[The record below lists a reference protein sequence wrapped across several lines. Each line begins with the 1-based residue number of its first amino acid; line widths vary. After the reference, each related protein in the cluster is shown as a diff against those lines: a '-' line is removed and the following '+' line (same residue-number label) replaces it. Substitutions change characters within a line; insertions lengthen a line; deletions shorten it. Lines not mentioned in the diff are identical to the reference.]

1 MHQVDFSLQDYIEM
15 HVQQNIKKNEICM
28 YLKCVF
34 YFPNQAMGRRV
45 HLPYSFRN
53 IVLGKAAVH
62 GLYLNNKLALFTD
75 VRCLDEAN

>member
-1 MHQVDFSLQDYIEM
+1 MW
-15 HVQQNIKKNEICM
+15 
-28 YLKCVF
+28 LKRVF
-34 YFPNQAMGRRV
+34 YFPNQDMGRRV

-53 IVLGKAAVH
+53 IVLGKAEVL